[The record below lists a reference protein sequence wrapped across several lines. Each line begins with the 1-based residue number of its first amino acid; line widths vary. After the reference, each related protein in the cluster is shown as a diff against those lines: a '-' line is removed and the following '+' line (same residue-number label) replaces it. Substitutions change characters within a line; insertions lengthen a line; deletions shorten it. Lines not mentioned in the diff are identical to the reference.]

1 MNIYQFKTQAQ
12 DRFGS
17 YRYLAAL
24 RLQAKHG
31 THSAGNVLES
41 LRSSHS
47 HVRYFGMH
55 ATLLR
60 KKLAGKVKIRKLDEL
75 AVEEAVKRFKEQK
88 KRK

>member
-1 MNIYQFKTQAQ
+1 
-12 DRFGS
+12 
-17 YRYLAAL
+17 
-24 RLQAKHG
+24 
-31 THSAGNVLES
+31 
-41 LRSSHS
+41 
-47 HVRYFGMH
+47 MH